1 MALHIIELTRS
12 DLNRENESKLIEEI
26 SVFDFK
32 DSSMTRKEMARAHFI
47 TFIDDDKSKKILK
60 SRY

>member
-12 DLNRENESKLIEEI
+12 DLNRENESKLIDEI
-26 SVFDFK
+26 SIFDFK

-47 TFIDDDKSKKILK
+47 IFIDDDKKKKILK